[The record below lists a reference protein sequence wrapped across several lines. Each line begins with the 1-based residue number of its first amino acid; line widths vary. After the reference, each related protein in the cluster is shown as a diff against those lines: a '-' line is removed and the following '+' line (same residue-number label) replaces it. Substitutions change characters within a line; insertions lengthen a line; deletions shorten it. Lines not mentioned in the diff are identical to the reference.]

1 VRVGQQGSRRYA
13 RRTKLESRV
22 FGACFCVLTLLVA
35 AHSALIAL
43 YFHSALSN
51 SVWRVAAAAS
61 LLSVT
66 PIWLV
71 SRFASRWSRE
81 RISQPMH
88 LLLVQCHALREG
100 RGSRLSLR
108 EQHGGE
114 LTPLMFAI
122 DDVLAHC
129 EQIVLRQHR
138 CMVDTAHELR
148 TPLTA
153 QAVVGE
159 NVLAAHARAPELRDA
174 VSSMLEEAKH
184 MRRLIDSMLALTN
197 VSMNRSVSADPDR
210 KATPLELSDLAR
222 DCVQS
227 LCVLAEEKS
236 QSISLRLAHPLWVNA
251 DFTLVRQALLN
262 VIHNAIEHCP
272 EGIEIEI
279 ETAECDGEGVVRV
292 RDHGPGIS
300 LENQAR
306 VFERFYRGAGTSR
319 HRGLGLGLSIARAI
333 LNSQGGS
340 IQLQSVPNVGCC
352 FTLVLRLLP
361 ISQCDEPG
369 MQTRDTVMQP
379 AAAPCLHP

>member
-1 VRVGQQGSRRYA
+1 MESALRAGQQGSRQHA

-22 FGACFCVLTLLVA
+22 FGACFCVLTLLMA
-35 AHSALIAL
+35 AHSALIAI
-43 YFHSALSN
+43 YFHSELSD
-51 SVWRVAAAAS
+51 SVWRVAAAAG

-66 PIWLV
+66 PIWFV

-81 RISQPMH
+81 RISRPLH
-88 LLLVQCHALREG
+88 ALLLQCHAIREG
-100 RGSRLSLR
+100 CGSRVSLR

-122 DDVLAHC
+122 DEVLTHC
-129 EQIVLRQHR
+129 EQSVLRQHR

-159 NVLAAHARAPELRDA
+159 NVLAAHAHAPELRDA

-197 VSMNRSVSADPDR
+197 VSMNRSASADSDR
-210 KATPLELSDLAR
+210 TATPLELSDLAR
-222 DCVQS
+222 GCAQS
-227 LCVLAEEKS
+227 LGVLAEEKS
-236 QSISLRLAHPLWVNA
+236 QSVSLRLAQPLWVNA
-251 DFTLVRQALLN
+251 ELTLVRQALLN

-272 EGIEIEI
+272 EGTEIEI
-279 ETAECDGEGVVRV
+279 ETGECEGEGVVRV

-300 LENQAR
+300 LEHQGR
-306 VFERFYRGAGTSR
+306 VFDRFYRGAGTSR

-333 LNSQGGS
+333 LHSQGGS

-352 FTLVLRLLP
+352 FTLALRLLP
-361 ISQCDEPG
+361 VTQCDGPG
-369 MQTRDTVMQP
+369 LQTRDT
-379 AAAPCLHP
+379 ASHRALT